1 PILSIDHLVG
11 PYIVAS
17 VAVLALSGSARVGGS
32 IRGFVLL
39 PAQGRLAV
47 VDVDA
52 GKVLLTVSVPRGPGP
67 VAASIDASRVLVA
80 NTRLGTLTQ
89 IHGRSYRRV
98 RRFTGLGRP
107 TDRVLLPRVQVG
119 LVRPRYAVVADG

>member
-1 PILSIDHLVG
+1 MEGRASSGTPRPPLYVLQLVRL
-11 PYIVAS
+11 VL
-17 VAVLALSGSARVGGS
+17 VTVLAVLALCGSARGGGS

-52 GKVLLTVSVPRGPGP
+52 GKVLRTVSVPRGPGP

-80 NTRLGTLTQ
+80 NTRLGTVTQ
-89 IHGRSYRRV
+89 IDCRRYRREI
-98 RRFTGLGRP
+98 GRAH
-107 TDRVLLPRVQVG
+107 V
-119 LVRPRYAVVADG
+119 